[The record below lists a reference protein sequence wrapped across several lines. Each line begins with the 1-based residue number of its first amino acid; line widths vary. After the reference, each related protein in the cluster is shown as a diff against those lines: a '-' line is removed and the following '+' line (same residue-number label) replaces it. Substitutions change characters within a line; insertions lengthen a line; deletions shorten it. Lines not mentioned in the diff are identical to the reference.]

1 MNTGTATAGGTQH
14 TPTGDSEVRALL
26 TGVSIFLL
34 VGAVLAVATLAGAMV
49 FIRTKF
55 VHIFEDFD
63 TDLPVLTELLV
74 AIPNIVVIVLAM
86 LAIGALIAKEVY
98 VRKPVTNLV
107 INLVTALAVSAGFA
121 VMVLALWLPL
131 VKLIQSVEG

>member
-1 MNTGTATAGGTQH
+1 MNTGSATAGGTQY

-49 FIRTKF
+49 FIRAKF

-63 TDLPVLTELLV
+63 TDLPALTELLV

>member
-1 MNTGTATAGGTQH
+1 MSTGTATAGDTQH
-14 TPTGDSEVRALL
+14 TPTGGGEMNALL

-63 TDLPVLTELLV
+63 TDLSGLTGLLV

-98 VRKPVTNLV
+98 VRKPVTKIV
-107 INLVTALAVSAGFA
+107 VNLVTGLVVSAGSA
-121 VMVLALWLPL
+121 VMVLALFLPL

>member
-1 MNTGTATAGGTQH
+1 MSTCTATAGDTQH

-34 VGAVLAVATLAGAMV
+34 VGAVLAVATLAGVMV
-49 FIRTKF
+49 FIRAKF